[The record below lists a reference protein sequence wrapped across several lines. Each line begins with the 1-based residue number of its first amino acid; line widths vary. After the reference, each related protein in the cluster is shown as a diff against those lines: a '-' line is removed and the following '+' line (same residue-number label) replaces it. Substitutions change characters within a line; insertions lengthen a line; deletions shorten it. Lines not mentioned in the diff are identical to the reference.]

1 MKLNIGIFAAAIA
14 VILAPTGLFGQAQ
27 ITTRREKIKD
37 FTSKTTKVVM
47 SGDEILDE
55 ALREAVTTSWSLS
68 PYEFCSKDEFNALKT
83 NAGHYFLLVVKGQEK
98 KEYEP
103 GIDLLTLVKGGPEAA
118 KGINEMLE
126 VVSFPLR
133 SAQLPSG
140 RELAVLPAIIKVM
153 QDLTKTMTSSEME
166 IKLLNVA
173 RGSLQELRA
182 DYHDYLNTH
191 RLSLW
196 PADSERQQR
205 LRDFCHTHNDYDAY
219 APLVLKMNDEEMA
232 NLLLTLCHQTDKMM
246 CAYIEKLEQRFVKEG
261 GIKERMYAARTGY
274 RQQQDT
280 YLHSLEAEIQR
291 LKTENVELKQRIEEL
306 EARKL

>member
-103 GIDLLTLVKGGPEAA
+103 GIDLLTLGKGGPEAA

-133 SAQLPSG
+133 SAQLPYG

-153 QDLTKTMTSSEME
+153 QDLTKTMTSSEMKAYSSLNSYNKNLGKIKNRQLYIPAEDIAPQVDGKTLGKLDQDIFITDEDEVDGILARGAYNAVVSFVVAPADPVDGSVCYKMLFTADTQELLYFKKHRIGSRRGRGFLPDDLKE
-166 IKLLNVA
+166 IKKA
-173 RGSLQELRA
+173 R
-182 DYHDYLNTH
+182 
-191 RLSLW
+191 
-196 PADSERQQR
+196 
-205 LRDFCHTHNDYDAY
+205 
-219 APLVLKMNDEEMA
+219 
-232 NLLLTLCHQTDKMM
+232 
-246 CAYIEKLEQRFVKEG
+246 
-261 GIKERMYAARTGY
+261 
-274 RQQQDT
+274 
-280 YLHSLEAEIQR
+280 
-291 LKTENVELKQRIEEL
+291 
-306 EARKL
+306 